1 MTMLVSTL
9 ILLLSITAA
18 DAAGIGVT
26 YGRRATSLPP
36 PAHVARFLARDT
48 VVDRVRLLNADP
60 LVLRGFAGTGLA
72 VDVTVPNALVPRLAD
87 SIAFT
92 RQWVRA
98 RVAPHVA
105 AGTNVSRILVGREV
119 ISQANR
125 ALLLALVPAMQNL
138 HAALV
143 GASLDGQI
151 QVSTAHSLAILAA
164 PTTSPSAGRF
174 REGYDAAV
182 VKPLLSFLRATGAP
196 FMVNAYPFY
205 GLTNDTELDFALFRV
220 GANGVMDAGSGLL
233 YTNALDAQLD
243 AVHSAMD
250 RLGFGD
256 VDVVVAETGWA
267 WAGEEWEVGVGADHA
282 ADYNKNAI
290 RHLGSG
296 VGTPLRPNRTF
307 EVSIFSLFDEDLK
320 PGPLSQRHFGLFH
333 TDMTPVYDA
342 GILTAPEELGP
353 VSSKITPAAPEPAPA
368 PAPDASVAADSGGR
382 RWCVPE
388 PAADAALLQENIDF
402 VCGQG
407 GIDCGPIRPGGS
419 CYEPDTLQGHA
430 AYAMNLY
437 FRSNGDHAFDC
448 EFGHTGIVT
457 AADPSFGGCNFT

>member
-1 MTMLVSTL
+1 MLGSIL
-9 ILLLSITAA
+9 SILLLIAAA

-36 PAHVARFLARDT
+36 PADVARFLARDT
-48 VVDRVRLLNADP
+48 IVDRVRLLNADP
-60 LVLRGFAGTGLA
+60 LALRAFAGTGLA
-72 VDVTVPNALVPRLAD
+72 VDMTVPNALVPRLAD
-87 SIAFT
+87 SVAFT
-92 RQWVRA
+92 RQWVRT
-98 RVAPHVA
+98 RVVPHAA

-125 ALLLALVPAMQNL
+125 TLLLALVPAMQNL

-151 QVSTAHSLAILAA
+151 TVSTAHSLGVLDAL
-164 PTTSPSAGRF
+164 TTSPSAGRF

-182 VKPLLSFLRATGAP
+182 VKPLLVFLRATGAP

-205 GLTNDTELDFALFRV
+205 GLTDDTPLDFALFRV
-220 GANGVMDAGSGLL
+220 GATGVMDTGSGLL

-250 RLGFGD
+250 RMGFGD
-256 VDVVVAETGWA
+256 VDVVVAETGWP
-267 WAGEEWEVGVGADHA
+267 WAGEDWETGVGADHA
-282 ADYNKNAI
+282 GDYNRNAI

-333 TDMTPVYDA
+333 ADMTPVYDA
-342 GILTAPEELGP
+342 GILTAPEYVGP
-353 VSSKITPAAPEPAPA
+353 VSSKVTPAVAAPVPA
-368 PAPDASVAADSGGR
+368 PAPDATAADSGGR
-382 RWCVPE
+382 RWCVPA
-388 PAADAALLQENIDF
+388 PAADAAVLQENIDF

-407 GIDCGPIRPGGS
+407 GIDCSAIRLGGS
-419 CYEPDTLQGHA
+419 CYEPDTLQAHA

-437 FRSNGDHAFDC
+437 FRSNGDHEFDC
-448 EFGHTGIVT
+448 EFGHTGVVT
-457 AADPSFGGCNFT
+457 TADPSFGGCNFT

>member
-1 MTMLVSTL
+1 MLGSVF
-9 ILLLSITAA
+9 IILLSIAAA

-26 YGRRATSLPP
+26 YGRRASSLPP
-36 PAHVARFLARDT
+36 PVDVARFLARGT
-48 VVDRVRLLNADP
+48 IVDRVRLLNADP
-60 LVLRGFAGTGLA
+60 LALRAFAGTGLA
-72 VDVTVPNALVPRLAD
+72 VDMTVPNALVPRLAD
-87 SIAFT
+87 SVAFT
-92 RQWVRA
+92 RQWVRT
-98 RVAPHVA
+98 RVAPLAA

-125 ALLLALVPAMQNL
+125 TLLLALVPAMQNL

-143 GASLDGQI
+143 GASLDGKI
-151 QVSTAHSLAILAA
+151 TVSTAHSLGVLDAL
-164 PTTSPSAGRF
+164 TTSPSAGRF

-182 VKPLLSFLRATGAP
+182 VKPLLGFLRATGAP

-205 GLTNDTELDFALFRV
+205 GLTDDTPLDFALFRV
-220 GANGVMDAGSGLL
+220 GATGVMDTGSGLL

-250 RLGFGD
+250 RMGFGD
-256 VDVVVAETGWA
+256 VDVVVAETGWP
-267 WAGEEWEVGVGADHA
+267 WAGEDWEKGVGADLA
-282 ADYNKNAI
+282 GDYNRNAI

-333 TDMTPVYDA
+333 ADMTPVYDA
-342 GILTAPEELGP
+342 GILTAPEYVGP
-353 VSSKITPAAPEPAPA
+353 VSSKVTPAAAAAVPA
-368 PAPDASVAADSGGR
+368 PAPDATAADSGWR
-382 RWCVPE
+382 RWCVPA
-388 PAADAALLQENIDF
+388 PAADAAVLQENIDF

-407 GIDCGPIRPGGS
+407 GIDCSAIRLGGS
-419 CYEPDTLQGHA
+419 CYEPDTLQAHA

-437 FRSNGDHAFDC
+437 FRSNGDHEFDC
-448 EFGHTGIVT
+448 EFGHTGVVT
-457 AADPSFGGCNFT
+457 TADPSFGGCNFT